1 MSKIQLYEVICPVCK
16 YSFWIE
22 DLKDF
27 FYSQT
32 TRSCKECNSE
42 IPIGEEGIK
51 EQCLLYLENQ
61 ALYRAV
67 LLIQEVSGLSQK
79 KAKKFLRKLAN
90 QHNIPLHKDAT
101 PMLFF
106 FLRVLFSALIG
117 FGFVGIGTAVLT
129 PKIQY
134 VAAPF
139 ICDKYF
145 VIDDS
150 EKLRTKIEKQR
161 SYGVEL
167 HIYCAED
174 TLLTEDT
181 QATDITK
188 EAFYVSSSIYSLA
201 SFIFLSIRK
210 FIASRKID

>member
-1 MSKIQLYEVICPVCK
+1 MTKISLHEVICPACK
-16 YSFWIE
+16 YSFWVE
-22 DLKDF
+22 DLKEF
-27 FYSQT
+27 FYSKKIQK
-32 TRSCKECNSE
+32 CKECNSE

-51 EQCLLYLENQ
+51 QQCLLYLENQ
-61 ALYRAV
+61 ALHRAV
-67 LLIQEVSGLSQK
+67 LLIQEALGLSQK
-79 KAKKFLRKLAN
+79 KAKKFLRKLAD
-90 QHNIPLHKDAT
+90 QHNITLHEDAT
-101 PMLFF
+101 PVLFF
-106 FLRVLFSALIG
+106 FLRIIFSALIG

-174 TLLTEDT
+174 SLLTEDT
-181 QATDITK
+181 PVTDITK
-188 EAFYVSSSIYSLA
+188 KAFYVSSGLYSIA
-201 SFIFLSIRK
+201 AFILLSIKK
-210 FIASRKID
+210 FFTSRKID